1 MSIVLS
7 DIGKL
12 IRSERKKHNLTIKQL
27 ADKLDVTMRAII
39 YWEQGEKLPSL
50 ATVDKLME
58 IFSLKIT
65 IK

>member
-27 ADKLDVTMRAII
+27 AEKLDVTMRTII
-39 YWEQGEKLPSL
+39 YWEKGDKLPSL
-50 ATVDKLME
+50 TTVDKLME

-65 IK
+65 IE

>member
-1 MSIVLS
+1 MSMVLS

-39 YWEQGEKLPSL
+39 YWERGAKLPSL
-50 ATVDKLME
+50 ATVDKLLE
-58 IFSLKIT
+58 LFNLKLT
-65 IK
+65 IE